1 MNLPTLS
8 IAETRLTNINE
19 LVNAI
24 LSCKLKIDT
33 KCKCNGINLYKLK
46 YSRIHNSVKYIYGT
60 SQIIFETVTVNSK
73 LLIDVYIS
81 NKIKNSQ
88 KVLTVSSDNV
98 TMFDTNNKKLDIDLD
113 VILDG
118 DLFQYECIG
127 LNNPFDKSVLVN
139 LIKHIKGI
147 LDETNN

>member
-1 MNLPTLS
+1 MNLLALS
-8 IAETRLTNINE
+8 KTETRLTNINE

-33 KCKCNGINLYKLK
+33 KCKYNGINLYKIK

-60 SQIIFETVTVNSK
+60 SQIVFETVTVNNK
-73 LLIDVYIS
+73 LLIDVYIN

-88 KVLTVSSDNV
+88 KVLTVSADNV
-98 TMFDTNNKKLDIDLD
+98 TMFDTNKKKLDIDLD
-113 VILDG
+113 VLLEG

-127 LNNPFDKSVLVN
+127 LDNPFEKTVLVN

-147 LDETNN
+147 FDETNY